1 MGIAGSLRASAKRV
15 YQRLHFFGQ
24 ADLLLRHRWQAKHAQ
39 ADYQERL
46 FQPLPDASS
55 IRSVLIF
62 KPDEIGDAVYALPAI
77 AELRRTLPQARLF
90 LICQSLAA
98 PIYRASGLLDEI
110 AAAKVRN
117 PDGPFCFMS
126 VSRTLDALSLR
137 SFDLGIYLKP
147 SPRYFRQFLRVPCR
161 DRVYPCDARFPA
173 RSIYRPRVEHW
184 GPVRAH
190 AAVQLLQIVSG
201 VSGRTYGHDQIVF
214 PPLEWAPEDRARAAT
229 VFPDGAVPERFGVI
243 HPFVKDQTR
252 RYPIAMWVQLIRRLQ
267 QEFSF
272 PWLVV
277 GGPGDPQLE
286 LPAEVIQA
294 QGRLSLGSTGYL
306 LSRASAFVGLLSGPA
321 HLAAASGIPSVTLF
335 SGVSPVA
342 EWAPLGRSLILRSDV
357 PCAPCESKTC
367 PVFDVA
373 CMRELTPQRILPEL
387 IDFLQRE
394 IPIEPAAC
402 GSDPVNVPCASK
414 R

>member
-1 MGIAGSLRASAKRV
+1 
-15 YQRLHFFGQ
+15 
-24 ADLLLRHRWQAKHAQ
+24 
-39 ADYQERL
+39 
-46 FQPLPDASS
+46 
-55 IRSVLIF
+55 
-62 KPDEIGDAVYALPAI
+62 
-77 AELRRTLPQARLF
+77 
-90 LICQSLAA
+90 
-98 PIYRASGLLDEI
+98 
-110 AAAKVRN
+110 
-117 PDGPFCFMS
+117 
-126 VSRTLDALSLR
+126 
-137 SFDLGIYLKP
+137 
-147 SPRYFRQFLRVPCR
+147 
-161 DRVYPCDARFPA
+161 
-173 RSIYRPRVEHW
+173 
-184 GPVRAH
+184 
-190 AAVQLLQIVSG
+190 
-201 VSGRTYGHDQIVF
+201 
-214 PPLEWAPEDRARAAT
+214 
-229 VFPDGAVPERFGVI
+229 VPERFGVI